1 MGTMTDL
8 DKLIAAVEAG
18 DMWSET
24 QYAVFGNGTDL
35 VNAYQA
41 AFDGSLD
48 AALRLHEALLPGWD
62 YSIDNV
68 QRVKPFV
75 YVVDDGGPE
84 FHAEAGTPARA
95 FLLAI
100 LRALQAQRIPP
111 ISPEQAQFNA
121 VRHHERFGPLD
132 EKGNPLDPR
141 RRG

>member
-1 MGTMTDL
+1 MGDL
-8 DKLIAAVEAG
+8 DKLIEAVEADADDI
-18 DMWSET
+18 DMFPAISDMTHRNWFV
-24 QYAVFGNGTDL
+24 Q
-35 VNAYQA
+35 AYN
-41 AFDGSLD
+41 GSLD

-100 LRALQAQRIPP
+100 LRALQAQPAPP
-111 ISPEQAQFNA
+111 DEP
-121 VRHHERFGPLD
+121 GPV
-132 EKGNPLDPR
+132 DPR